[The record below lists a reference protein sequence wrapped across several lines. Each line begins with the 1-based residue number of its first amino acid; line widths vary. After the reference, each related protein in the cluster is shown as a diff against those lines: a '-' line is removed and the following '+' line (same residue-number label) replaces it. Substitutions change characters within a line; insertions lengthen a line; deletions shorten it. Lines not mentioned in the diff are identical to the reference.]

1 MSSEPGPPVP
11 EPGDRADGTS
21 HDETNQAPSS
31 DEASSAH
38 AAANADGSTDS
49 GDADAGGPPDAAAN
63 GSSTPDAGPT
73 TPRRQLP
80 NWLMRTVRWLTSANP
95 FMITALSIFSA
106 LVIGAILIVIGDR
119 PVMSTFSYFF
129 ARPSTALS
137 GAWQQIRIAYTNLF
151 EGAVF
156 NPSTVGAAING
167 TATWEQALRPIS
179 ETLTYAAPLILT
191 GLAVAFA
198 FRGGLFNIGAQ
209 GQAVFGVI
217 GAGLVGLA
225 IKLPVGLHFIVA
237 LIAGAIAGALWGF
250 IPGFLK
256 ARTGA
261 HEVIVTIMM
270 NYIALLFLG
279 WLILQ
284 RGVKDPKQ
292 LNAISKPLHDSAT
305 LPPILGSSLRTNVG
319 LIVGLLMTFVI
330 AWLINRSTL
339 GFEVRAV
346 GLNPDAAR
354 TAGMSVGRTF
364 ILVMVIAGA
373 LGGLGGAV
381 QLLGTASAVTGQVTG
396 NVGFDGITVALLGR
410 GKPWGV
416 VLAAL
421 LFGALYAGG
430 NQMQSNAGVVIDLV
444 QVLQALI
451 VIFIA
456 APALIASI
464 YRLRPVQG
472 AQATANLAKGW

>member
-1 MSSEPGPPVP
+1 MRVLRGARTGMSSEPGPPVP

-106 LVIGAILIVIGDR
+106 LVIGAILIIIGDR

-179 ETLTYAAPLILT
+179 
-191 GLAVAFA
+191 
-198 FRGGLFNIGAQ
+198 
-209 GQAVFGVI
+209 
-217 GAGLVGLA
+217 
-225 IKLPVGLHFIVA
+225 
-237 LIAGAIAGALWGF
+237 
-250 IPGFLK
+250 
-256 ARTGA
+256 
-261 HEVIVTIMM
+261 
-270 NYIALLFLG
+270 
-279 WLILQ
+279 
-284 RGVKDPKQ
+284 
-292 LNAISKPLHDSAT
+292 
-305 LPPILGSSLRTNVG
+305 
-319 LIVGLLMTFVI
+319 
-330 AWLINRSTL
+330 
-339 GFEVRAV
+339 
-346 GLNPDAAR
+346 
-354 TAGMSVGRTF
+354 
-364 ILVMVIAGA
+364 
-373 LGGLGGAV
+373 
-381 QLLGTASAVTGQVTG
+381 
-396 NVGFDGITVALLGR
+396 
-410 GKPWGV
+410 
-416 VLAAL
+416 
-421 LFGALYAGG
+421 
-430 NQMQSNAGVVIDLV
+430 
-444 QVLQALI
+444 
-451 VIFIA
+451 
-456 APALIASI
+456 
-464 YRLRPVQG
+464 
-472 AQATANLAKGW
+472 